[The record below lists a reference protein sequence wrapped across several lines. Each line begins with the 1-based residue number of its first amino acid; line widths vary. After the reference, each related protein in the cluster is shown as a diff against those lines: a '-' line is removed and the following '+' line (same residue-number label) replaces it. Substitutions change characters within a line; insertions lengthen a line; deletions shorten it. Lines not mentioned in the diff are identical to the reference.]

1 MEKIILSTPDIFCE
15 HCVET
20 TQNAA
25 RSLPG
30 VLAAVT
36 DLESKRVT
44 VVYEPGQVSL
54 EAIEAALEEEGYPVS
69 ERIPAAV

>member
-1 MEKIILSTPDIFCE
+1 MEKIILTTPDIFCE

-25 RSLPG
+25 RALPG

-36 DLESKRVT
+36 DLDSKQVT
-44 VVYEPGQVSL
+44 VVYEPSQVSL
-54 EAIEAALEEEGYPVS
+54 DQIEAALDEEGYPVS
-69 ERIPAAV
+69 ERMPASV